1 MVNKFRKVERQKVK
15 ASIMIEGLQ
24 GTGKSGLALA
34 IAKVL
39 SKDWSKIYAID
50 TENQSLDLFDGIK
63 LSTDEEVKDFNKVD
77 LTVDDGFAPSNYM
90 KLREAA
96 IADGA
101 EVVIMDSISHMWN
114 RKGGL
119 LDKVSEAQ
127 AQGLDS
133 YRSWGTDENRKEK
146 ELIFD
151 LVRSPKAHIITTVRD
166 KEKFG
171 MEFDETRGKNKVVS
185 LGEQQVQQEGLKY
198 EPDLVLRM
206 ISAGAPDGTAPVAE
220 VLKSRYTILRVGE
233 EYEFTTELLEQL
245 RQYLAEGADPETILK
260 AQKEEVM
267 KAIKEYCT
275 TPARK
280 SIWKSLKESAGFNG
294 KLEDMPLETM
304 KQLYRQLI
312 AD

>member
-63 LSTDEEVKDFNKVD
+63 LSTGEEVKDFNKVD

-133 YRSWGTDENRKEK
+133 YSSWGIDENRKEK

-233 EYEFTTELLEQL
+233 EYEFTAELLEQL

>member
-63 LSTDEEVKDFNKVD
+63 LSTGEEVKDFNKVD

>member
-63 LSTDEEVKDFNKVD
+63 LSTGEEVKDFNKVD

-233 EYEFTTELLEQL
+233 EYEFTAELLEQL
-245 RQYLAEGADPETILK
+245 RQYLAEGADPETI
-260 AQKEEVM
+260 
-267 KAIKEYCT
+267 
-275 TPARK
+275 
-280 SIWKSLKESAGFNG
+280 
-294 KLEDMPLETM
+294 
-304 KQLYRQLI
+304 
-312 AD
+312 

>member
-1 MVNKFRKVERQKVK
+1 MINKFRKVERQKVK

-63 LSTDEEVKDFNKVD
+63 LSTGEEVKDFNKVD

-171 MEFDETRGKNKVVS
+171 MEFDETKGKSKVVS
-185 LGEQQVQQEGLKY
+185 LGEQQIQQEGLKY

-206 ISAGAPDGTAPVAE
+206 VSAGAPDGTAPVAE

-233 EYEFTTELLEQL
+233 EYEFTIGNDNEDLINLLE
-245 RQYLAEGADPETILK
+245 
-260 AQKEEVM
+260 EEITKFLV
-267 KAIKEYCT
+267 
-275 TPARK
+275 
-280 SIWKSLKESAGFNG
+280 
-294 KLEDMPLETM
+294 KLSKRE
-304 KQLYRQLI
+304 I
-312 AD
+312 AVSV

>member
-1 MVNKFRKVERQKVK
+1 MVSKFRKVERQKVK

-63 LSTDEEVKDFNKVD
+63 LSTGEEVKDFNKVD

-206 ISAGAPDGTAPVAE
+206 VSAGAPDGTAPVAE

-233 EYEFTTELLEQL
+233 EYEFTAELLEQL
-245 RQYLAEGADPETILK
+245 RQYLAEGVDPEVILK